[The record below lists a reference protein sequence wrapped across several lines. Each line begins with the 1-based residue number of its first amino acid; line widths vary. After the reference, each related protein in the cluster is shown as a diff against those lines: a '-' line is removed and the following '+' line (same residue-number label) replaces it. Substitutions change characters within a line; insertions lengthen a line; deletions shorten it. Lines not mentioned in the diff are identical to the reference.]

1 MGHYLDIE
9 LLPDPEIAAHQL
21 LAALYGKL
29 HRALAAQGCSTI
41 GVSFPDYA
49 ERPAQLGQRLRLF
62 GPQSSLGQLMA
73 QDWLGGMHDH
83 VAISQ
88 IGAVPPHAVARPQRR
103 VQAKSNPD
111 RLRRRQMARH
121 GLSATQ
127 AAEQVP
133 DTAAERLHLP
143 FLQLGSASTGQR
155 FRLYLR
161 LGPPAARAIDGR
173 FNTYGLSTAA
183 TVPHF

>member
-1 MGHYLDIE
+1 MGHYLDIQ
-9 LLPDPEIAAHQL
+9 LLEDPEIAVHQL
-21 LAALYGKL
+21 LAALYSKL
-29 HRALAAQGCSTI
+29 HRALAALGCTTI

-49 ERPAQLGQRLRLF
+49 EHPAQLGQRLRLI
-62 GPQSSLGQLMA
+62 GPVTSLGQLTA
-73 QDWLGGMHDH
+73 QDWLGGMRDH
-83 VAISQ
+83 VVIGHV
-88 IGAVPPHAVARPQRR
+88 GAVPQHAVARPLRR

-121 GLSATQ
+121 GLSAAQ
-127 AAEQVP
+127 AVQQVP

-161 LGPPAARAIDGR
+161 LGPPAAQAIDGT
-173 FNTYGLSTAA
+173 FNAYGLSTAA

>member
-1 MGHYLDIE
+1 MGHYLDIQ

-29 HRALAAQGCSTI
+29 HRVLAAQGCSTI
-41 GVSFPDYA
+41 AVSFPDYA
-49 ERPAQLGQRLRLF
+49 EHPAQLGQRLRLI

-73 QDWLGGMHDH
+73 QDWLGGLREH
-83 VAISQ
+83 VVIRQ
-88 IGAVPPHAVARPQRR
+88 IDTVPPHAVARALRR

-121 GLSATQ
+121 GLSASQ
-127 AAEQVP
+127 AVQQVP
-133 DTAAERLHLP
+133 DTVAERLHLP

-161 LGPPAARAIDGR
+161 LGPPVAHAVDGT
-173 FNTYGLSTAA
+173 FNTYGLSIAA